1 MLLVANVSQIMD
13 SSFPAHIFRSYNIRG
28 LLHEVTPEVAKKAAM
43 ILVAMTGAKKVVIGR
58 DMRETS
64 PELMKA
70 AIDGVISMGADV
82 ANIGLCTSSMYN
94 FAVTSDESIGAGI
107 MITASHNPA
116 EYNGIK
122 MAKADGSPI
131 AGSDI
136 LARFNEEFSPA
147 AVPGSESSFDVLSP
161 YLDQCI
167 TASGVSSARAKIVI
181 DYGNGMGATS
191 MRLLCQRLGI
201 DVVELYADPD
211 ARFPNHEANPAK
223 EETLADVKKKVLEVG
238 ADFGV
243 AIDGDADRIAFIDNE
258 GVSIAGDCTLALL
271 SKDVL
276 LRNPGGKIL
285 YSINAGWA
293 LDDAI
298 RANGGEPVQC
308 PVGNTKIIKK
318 MHEMTGALGGE
329 VSSHFFFPE
338 FHNLEAIDFA
348 FLKVLSAWRAFG
360 GTFADMVRPFRS
372 YANSAE
378 VNIHT
383 EKGDEAIAVLRERY
397 ESKATKVITIDGLRF
412 EFDHD
417 WWFLVRKSNTEPL
430 VRVTVEARNAE
441 VMERER
447 EAIVAVVQSL

>member
-1 MLLVANVSQIMD
+1 MNSP
-13 SSFPAHIFRSYNIRG
+13 FPAHIFRSYNIRG
-28 LLHEVTPEVAKKAAM
+28 LLHEVTPEIAKKAAI
-43 ILVAMTGAKKVVIGR
+43 ILVAMTDAKKVVVGR

-70 AIDGVISMGADV
+70 AIEGVLSMGVDV
-82 ANIGLCTSSMYN
+82 VNIGLCTSSMYN
-94 FAVTSDESIGAGI
+94 FAVTLDESIGAGI

-136 LARFNEEFSPA
+136 LARFDEQFPA
-147 AVPGSESSFDVLSP
+147 ASVAGCEYSFDVLSP
-161 YLDQCI
+161 YLDRCI
-167 TASGVSSARAKIVI
+167 SASGMVSASARIVI
-181 DYGNGMGATS
+181 DYGNGMGVTS
-191 MRLLCQRLGI
+191 MRPLCQRLGL
-201 DVVELYADPD
+201 DVIELYADPD

-223 EETLADVKKKVLEVG
+223 EETLTDLKKKVLEIG

-243 AIDGDADRIAFIDNE
+243 AIDGDADRIAFVDNE

-271 SKDVL
+271 SKNAL
-276 LRNPGGKIL
+276 LQAPGGKIL

-298 RANGGEPVQC
+298 RANGGEPVPC

-318 MHEMTGALGGE
+318 MHELGGVLGGE

-348 FLKVLSAWRAFG
+348 FLKVLSAWRDFG
-360 GTFADMVRPFRS
+360 GTFADLVRPFRS

-383 EKGDEAIAVLRERY
+383 EKGDIAIAEIRERY
-397 ESKATKVITIDGLRF
+397 EPTATNVVEIDGIRF

-430 VRVTVEARNAE
+430 IRITVEAKNRKT
-441 VMERER
+441 MERER
-447 EAIVAVVQSL
+447 DAIVAIVQSL

>member
-1 MLLVANVSQIMD
+1 MD

-28 LLHEVTPEVAKKAAM
+28 LLDEVTPEIARKAAT
-43 ILVAMTGAKKVVIGR
+43 ILVAMTGAKKVVVGR

-64 PELMKA
+64 PELMRA
-70 AIDGVISMGADV
+70 AVEGVLSTGATV
-82 ANIGLCTSSMYN
+82 VNIGLCTSSMYN
-94 FAVTSDESIGAGI
+94 FAVTSDESVGAGI

-136 LARFNEEFSPA
+136 LARFNEQFALSPIA
-147 AVPGSESSFDVLSP
+147 GTEHSIDVLTP
-161 YLDQCI
+161 YLDTCI
-167 TASGVSSARAKIVI
+167 ALSGVASASAKIVI
-181 DYGNGMGATS
+181 DYGNGMGVTS
-191 MRLLCQRLGI
+191 MRPLCQRLGL
-201 DVVELYADPD
+201 DVIELYAEPD

-223 EETLADVKKKVLEVG
+223 EETLTDLKKKVLEVG

-243 AIDGDADRIAFIDNE
+243 AIDGDADRIAFVDNE
-258 GVSIAGDCTLALL
+258 GFSVAGDSTLAVL

-276 LRNPGGKIL
+276 SKNPGGKIL

-293 LDDAI
+293 LEDAI
-298 RANGGEPVQC
+298 RANGGVPVPC
-308 PVGNTKIIKK
+308 PVGNTKIIKT
-318 MHEMTGALGGE
+318 MHDVAGILGGE

-348 FLKVLSAWRAFG
+348 FLKIFSAWKDFG
-360 GTFADMVRPFRS
+360 GTFADLVRPLRS

-383 EKGDEAIAVLRERY
+383 EKGDKAIAVIREQY
-397 ESKATKVITIDGLRF
+397 ELKASNVITIDGLRF

-430 VRVTVEARNAE
+430 IRITVEAKDRE
-441 VMERER
+441 TMERER
-447 EAIVAVVQSL
+447 DALVAIVQSL

>member
-13 SSFPAHIFRSYNIRG
+13 SSFPTHIFRSYNIRG
-28 LLHEVTPEVAKKAAM
+28 LLHEVTPDIARKAAI
-43 ILVAMTGAKKVVIGR
+43 ILVAMTGAKMVVVGR

-64 PELMKA
+64 PELMAA
-70 AIDGVISMGADV
+70 AIEGVTSMGVDV
-82 ANIGLCTSSMYN
+82 VNIGLCTSSMYN
-94 FAVTSDESIGAGI
+94 FAVTSDEAIGAGI

-136 LARFNEEFSPA
+136 LARFDEQFSPA
-147 AVPGSESSFDVLSP
+147 AVPGTERSFDVLP
-161 YLDQCI
+161 AYLDRCI
-167 TASGVSSARAKIVI
+167 SISGVASAKAKIVI
-181 DYGNGMGATS
+181 DYGNGMGVTS
-191 MRLLCQRLGI
+191 MRPLCERLGL
-201 DVVELYADPD
+201 DVTELYAEPD

-223 EETLADVKKKVLEVG
+223 EETLTDLKRKVLEIG

-243 AIDGDADRIAFIDNE
+243 AIDGDADRVAFVDNE
-258 GVSIAGDCTLALL
+258 GFSIAGDCTLAVL
-271 SKDVL
+271 SKDAL
-276 LRNPGGKIL
+276 LRKPGGKIL

-298 RANGGEPVQC
+298 RANGGEPVRC
-308 PVGNTKIIKK
+308 PVGNTKIIKT
-318 MHEMTGALGGE
+318 MHDVGGILGGE

-348 FLKVLSAWRAFG
+348 FLKVFAAWRDSG
-360 GTFADMVRPFRS
+360 GTFADLVRPYRS

-383 EKGDEAIAVLRERY
+383 EKGDGAIAAIREQY
-397 ESKATKVITIDGLRF
+397 ESKATSVITIDGLRF
-412 EFDHD
+412 EFGRD

-430 VRVTVEARNAE
+430 IRITVEAKDRAM
-441 VMERER
+441 MERER
-447 EAIVAVVQSL
+447 DAIVTLAASV